1 MNIYSEHNISI
12 IDDPRSDKKI
22 VYLPLSGYAQL
33 MAATEV
39 SELASHLHGCS
50 ESNASTAVDAVMVRL
65 HRRNK
70 NVYFTQHTVDGLR
83 SLMLLPNNKCNFKC
97 SYCYSA
103 NGRTNEEISPRLLEA
118 GLNYFLNSN
127 RAKGER
133 LSISVLGGGEPL
145 LSWNVL
151 KPSLEKAMALIEK
164 RSAPCPISL
173 VTNGSVCHD
182 GIIQFCLAHHI
193 SLSVSFDI
201 LEDVQNAQ
209 RGCWQEVSANINR
222 FAEAG
227 IDVALNTVVSNDNVR
242 RMTEMIAHLVSHHP
256 LVRKVSFKTLIT
268 KDYFHTIDDRKAYY
282 QAFITEFFKAKAAAD
297 ECGIWLTCS
306 YMNTCL
312 CLSDRYC
319 PGKFVIT
326 SEGDISTCHTVGS
339 KRDELY
345 SDFVFGRIDEMT
357 GEVHVDETKLR
368 QILSYDVTKSGKC
381 QDCPARW
388 HCAGGCYA
396 DYSHLNEAEHEAYCE
411 SMRSFLASY
420 LIYKYKL

>member
-22 VYLPLSGYAQL
+22 VYLPLAGYAQL
-33 MAATEV
+33 MTAAEV
-39 SELASHLHGCS
+39 GKLSSRLHGRS
-50 ESNASTAVDAVMVRL
+50 DKTASASVETILERL
-65 HRRNK
+65 YCQDK
-70 NVYFTQHTVDGLR
+70 KVYLTQHSVEELR

-118 GLNYFLNSN
+118 GLNYFLNPN

-145 LSWNVL
+145 LSWDIL
-151 KPSLEKAMALIEK
+151 RTSLEKAMHLIEK
-164 RSAPCPISL
+164 RGAPCPISL

-182 GIIQFCLAHHI
+182 DIIQFCLAHHI

-209 RGCWQEVSANINR
+209 RERWHEVSANINR
-222 FAEAG
+222 FAEVG
-227 IDVALNTVVSNDNVR
+227 IDVALNTVISNDNVT
-242 RMTEMIAHLVSHHP
+242 RMTEMIEHLVSHHP

-268 KDYFHTIDDRKAYY
+268 KDYFRTIDDRKAYY
-282 QAFITEFFKAKAAAD
+282 QVFVNEFFKAKAVAD
-297 ECGIWLTCS
+297 EHGLWLTCS

-312 CLSDRYC
+312 CLTDRYC

-345 SDFVFGRIDEMT
+345 SDFVFGRIDAMT
-357 GEVHVDETKLR
+357 GKVHIDEEKLR
-368 QILSYDVTKSGKC
+368 QILSFDVTKSGKC

-396 DYSHLNEAEHEAYCE
+396 DHFHLNEAEHEAYCE
-411 SMRSFLASY
+411 SMKSFLTSY

>member
-39 SELASHLHGCS
+39 SELTSHLHGCS

-65 HRRNK
+65 HRRDK
-70 NVYFTQHTVDGLR
+70 NVNLTQHTVEGLR

-145 LSWNVL
+145 LSWNIL
-151 KPSLEKAMALIEK
+151 RPSLEKAMALIEK

-173 VTNGSVCHD
+173 VTNGSVCRD
-182 GIIQFCLAHHI
+182 SIIQFCLDHHI

-227 IDVALNTVVSNDNVR
+227 IDVALNTVISSDNVR
-242 RMTEMIAHLVSHHP
+242 RMTEMIAHLVIYHP

-282 QAFITEFFKAKAAAD
+282 QVFITEFFKAKAAAD
-297 ECGIWLTCS
+297 EYGIWLTCS

-326 SEGDISTCHTVGS
+326 SEGDISTCHIVGS

-345 SDFVFGRIDEMT
+345 SDFVFGRIDATT
-357 GEVHVDETKLR
+357 GEVHVDGEKLR